1 MLFVGALFYTLWSR
15 RPQPVEPDPTRY
27 ELSMSGPIM
36 GTTFAVTIIT
46 AAVTT
51 EAEDATYQ
59 SAVLG
64 SLNAVNDTMSTWKE
78 DSELSRLNRHASTEP
93 FPLSPDT
100 VAVLRAAHTVSTA
113 SGGAFDVTIKPLV
126 NLWKFG
132 SDAMEWESSPSNADI
147 ALYLGR
153 VGYTQLTVTDDA
165 VQKSLPELTVDLG
178 AIAKGYSVDKVGR
191 ALEAEGITDYLVE
204 VGGEVRA
211 RGTNG
216 ANAPWRIGIEQPDA
230 LLGSVQA
237 LVGLPDMSLAT
248 SGDYRN
254 YYEDEDGQRI
264 SHTIDARNGRPI
276 THALASVSV
285 IHEDAIM
292 ADAWATALS
301 VLGPDEGMAMAEEQG
316 LPVLMLV
323 RDGAGEFITRAS
335 ANFDAYRVTQ

>member
-1 MLFVGALFYTLWSR
+1 
-15 RPQPVEPDPTRY
+15 
-27 ELSMSGPIM
+27 
-36 GTTFAVTIIT
+36 
-46 AAVTT
+46 
-51 EAEDATYQ
+51 
-59 SAVLG
+59 
-64 SLNAVNDTMSTWKE
+64 
-78 DSELSRLNRHASTEP
+78 
-93 FPLSPDT
+93 
-100 VAVLRAAHTVSTA
+100 
-113 SGGAFDVTIKPLV
+113 
-126 NLWKFG
+126 
-132 SDAMEWESSPSNADI
+132 MEWESSPSNADI